1 MGTIMELGTPAS
13 HKVALLIAGV
23 FVFSFG
29 CSDADPAEPICVF
42 NDECETGEVCT
53 DGACIIDISQV
64 NIRSFV
70 AETSSV
76 DLGDSVQLSWEIASV
91 SSARISGSDGFEFEI
106 GPGSLGAGTVEV
118 TPLDD
123 TTYTLRATKD
133 ENTTQAEVTVSV
145 VRPAGAILDFQ
156 ISESSIQEGEEVT
169 FSWSTSN
176 AINGEILRDG
186 EPFLAIE
193 VDYIDSGS
201 IRTDSATSGAYT
213 LVINGED
220 GGIVTSDPIELEVL
234 PISPEVERFV
244 ALSEFLLEGQATTLQ
259 WEVIHTDEIE
269 IAGPAGV
276 LHTSA
281 NSQGAFN
288 VQPAESTTYRLRAKR
303 DQLVVER
310 ELDIT
315 VYEPIEILSFSGT
328 PPVALGESTDL
339 TWEISGDVEALVLS
353 DGFAT
358 YEMATEDFAQGT
370 FSLQPSVTTTYSI
383 IASNE
388 AHAKTAEFEV
398 VVLPAPPTIT
408 RFDAAPTLVATG
420 ATTTLSWEIEGAD
433 SYTLS
438 DGTQSLDTTG
448 VSSTNGLLT
457 TPVSGPT
464 TYTLSAS
471 NAGGTTDATVF
482 VDTAGAVSIQSFS
495 VAPNALA
502 PGETATVTWTTAN
515 ATSIELRDSD
525 GTIIDVT
532 TLDPAGDSLN
542 LIVDTS
548 KTLILT
554 ANGLGGPASASAQF
568 VVNEPVEILDFQASA
583 VTVSQGDSLSLS
595 WQTEF
600 ALGVEIECTDI
611 DGNPYF
617 VTTAGTNK
625 DSDSV
630 TFSPSVSS
638 TCRLSAFGFRGPDT
652 LDVSFTVL
660 PQAPTVLNF
669 TVSEST
675 ILAGQ
680 DVVLNWESQ
689 GATSFTLTDD
699 LGNNFDLTG
708 LDPALDSITLQPTQS
723 ATYTLTVS
731 NAAGSDASTASVDV
745 VDGDALMVNEVFF
758 DPVGADDNLEWVE
771 FINTSDSPIDLASF
785 WVGNGGADYTYSRLQ
800 LQGTIAPQGCF
811 VVGGPTSSASNGLP
825 ALDQASAFTPA
836 LQNGGAEADGIGVFF
851 GEPTAASVPLDVVL
865 YGGANNNNLVGE
877 DGLPKLEVSTRGVS
891 GESLVRVSSS
901 DLFEISAPTP
911 NRCFQV
917 ASTDINTA
925 SNTAPGTIQ
934 VLGWALDS
942 RLFQVEIGSVLLNCT
957 DIQGGLE
964 CSWEAHTES
973 GLVDIVV
980 SRVRDFTFDGSN
992 WTITD
997 RAPLDIQS
1005 EVLGGGFTWLD

>member
-1 MGTIMELGTPAS
+1 MELGTPAI
-13 HKVALLIAGV
+13 HKIVFLIAGV
-23 FVFSFG
+23 FVVSMG
-29 CSDADPAEPICVF
+29 CSDADPAEPICVS
-42 NDECETGEVCT
+42 NDDCETGEICT

-76 DLGDSVQLSWEIASV
+76 NLGDSVQLSWEIASV

-106 GPGSLGAGTVEV
+106 GPGSLGAGSVDV

-145 VRPAGAILDFQ
+145 VRPAGEIRDFQ
-156 ISESSIQEGEEVT
+156 ISESSIQEGEDVT
-169 FSWSTSN
+169 FSWSTTN
-176 AINGEILRDG
+176 AIDGEILRDG
-186 EPFLAIE
+186 QPFLAIE
-193 VDYIDSGS
+193 VDYIGSGS
-201 IRTDSATSGAYT
+201 IRTDSATSGAYS

-220 GGIVTSDPIELEVL
+220 GGIVTSDPIELEVF

-259 WEVIHTDEIE
+259 WETIHTDEIE
-269 IAGPAGV
+269 IVGPAGV

-328 PPVALGESTDL
+328 QPIAPGESTDL
-339 TWEISGDVEALVLS
+339 AWEITGDVEAVVLS

-358 YEMATEDFAQGT
+358 YEMATEEFAQGT
-370 FSLQPSVTTTYSI
+370 FSLQPSMTTTYSI
-383 IASNE
+383 IASNQ

-398 VVLPAPPTIT
+398 VVLPAPPAIT
-408 RFDAAPTLVATG
+408 RFDAAPTLVVAG
-420 ATTTLSWEIEGAD
+420 NTTTLSWAIEDAD

-438 DGTQSLDTTG
+438 DGSQSLDTTG
-448 VSSTNGLLT
+448 ISSTNGLLT
-457 TPVSGPT
+457 TTVSGPT

-471 NAGGTTDATVF
+471 NAGGTTNATVF

-502 PGETATVTWTTAN
+502 PGESTTVTWTTAN

-525 GTIIDVT
+525 GTIIDVS
-532 TLDPAGDSLN
+532 TLNPAGDSLN

-554 ANGLGGPASASAQF
+554 ANGLGGPVSASAQF
-568 VVNEPVEILDFQASA
+568 VVNDPVEILDFQASA
-583 VTVSQGDSLSLS
+583 AAITQGDSLTLA

-617 VTTAGTNK
+617 VSTAGTNK

-660 PQAPTVLNF
+660 PQAPSVLNF
-669 TVSEST
+669 TVSEAT
-675 ILAGQ
+675 ILDGQ
-680 DVVLNWESQ
+680 DVVLNWESR

-731 NAAGSDASTASVDV
+731 NAAGSDASTASIDV
-745 VDGDALMVNEVFF
+745 IDGDALMVNEVFF
-758 DPVGADDNLEWVE
+758 DPAGADDNLEWVE
-771 FINTSDSPIDLASF
+771 LINTSDSPIDLASF
-785 WVGNGGADYTYSRLQ
+785 WVGSGGADYTYSRRQ

-825 ALDQASAFTPA
+825 NFDQATAFTPA
-836 LQNGGAEADGIGVFF
+836 LQNGGADADGIGIFF
-851 GEPTAASVPLDVVL
+851 GEPTAASIPLDVVL
-865 YGGANNNNLVGE
+865 YGAANNNNLVGE
-877 DGLPKLEVSTRGVS
+877 DGLSKLEVSAQGIS
-891 GESLVRVSSS
+891 GESLVRVSGS
-901 DLFEISAPTP
+901 DLFEISAPAP

-925 SNTAPGTIQ
+925 TNTAPGTIQ

-1005 EVLGGGFTWLD
+1005 EVLSGGFTWLD

>member
-1 MGTIMELGTPAS
+1 MELGTPAS
-13 HKVALLIAGV
+13 LRLTLLIVGV
-23 FVFSFG
+23 FVLSFG
-29 CSDADPAEPICVF
+29 CSDADPAEPTCVS
-42 NDECETGEVCT
+42 NDECETGEICT
-53 DGACIIDISQV
+53 DGACIVDISQV
-64 NIRSFV
+64 NIRSFS
-70 AETSSV
+70 AASSSV
-76 DLGDSVQLSWEIASV
+76 NLGDSVQLSWEIASV

-106 GPGSLGAGTVEV
+106 EPGSLGAGTIDV

-133 ENTTQAEVTVSV
+133 ENTTQAEVVVSV
-145 VRPAGAILDFQ
+145 LRPAGEILDFQ
-156 ISESSIQEGEEVT
+156 ISQTNIQEGEDVT
-169 FSWSTSN
+169 FSWSTLN
-176 AINGEILRDG
+176 AVSGEIRRDG
-186 EPFLAIE
+186 QTFLAIE
-193 VDYIDSGS
+193 IDNIALGS
-201 IRTDSATSGAYT
+201 IQTDSATRGAYT

-220 GGIVTSDPIELEVL
+220 GGEVTSDPIQLEVQ
-234 PISPEVERFV
+234 PIEPEIERFV
-244 ALSEFLLEGQATTLQ
+244 ALSEDLLEGQATTLQ
-259 WEVIHTDEIE
+259 WEVINADDIE

-276 LHTSA
+276 LHSSA

-303 DQLVVER
+303 NQLIVER
-310 ELDIT
+310 EVDIT
-315 VYEPIEILSFSGT
+315 VYEPIEINSFSGVQ
-328 PPVALGESTDL
+328 PIAPGESTDL
-339 TWEISGDVEALVLS
+339 TWEISGDVESVIVS
-353 DGFAT
+353 DGLAT
-358 YEMATEDFAQGT
+358 YEVEAEDFAQGT
-370 FSLQPSVTTTYSI
+370 LSLQPDTSTTYSL

-388 AHAKTAEFEV
+388 AHSKTAEFEV
-398 VVLPAPPTIT
+398 VVLPNPPTIT
-408 RFDAAPTLVATG
+408 RFDAAETLVATG
-420 ATTTLSWEIEGAD
+420 GTTTLTWAIEEAD

-438 DGTQSLDTTG
+438 DGTQTLNTTG
-448 VSSTNGLLT
+448 ISSTNGLFIT
-457 TPVSGPT
+457 TVSGPT
-464 TYTLSAS
+464 TYTLRAS

-502 PGETATVTWTTAN
+502 PGESTTLTWTTTN
-515 ATSIELRDSD
+515 ATSIELRDSE
-525 GTIIDVT
+525 GNIIDISTLNPT
-532 TLDPAGDSLN
+532 TDSLS

-554 ANGLGGPASASAQF
+554 ANGLAGPVSASAQF
-568 VVNEPVEILDFQASA
+568 VVNDPVEILDFQASA
-583 VTVSQGDSLSLS
+583 AAITQGDSLTLA

-617 VTTAGTNK
+617 VSTAGTNK

-638 TCRLSAFGFRGPDT
+638 ECRLSAFGFRGPDT
-652 LDVSFTVL
+652 LDVNFTVL
-660 PQAPTVLNF
+660 PQPPTILNF

-675 ILAGQ
+675 VLTGQ
-680 DVVLNWESQ
+680 DVILNWESR

-731 NAAGSDASTASVDV
+731 NASGSDASTASIDV
-745 VDGDALMVNEVFF
+745 IDGDALMVNEVFF
-758 DPVGADDNLEWVE
+758 DPAGADDTLEWVE
-771 FINTSDSPIDLASF
+771 LINTSDSPIDLASF
-785 WVGNGGADYTYSRLQ
+785 WVGSGGADYTYSRRQ
-800 LQGTIAPQGCF
+800 LQGTIPPQGCF

-825 ALDQASAFTPA
+825 AYDQAIAFTPA
-836 LQNGGAEADGIGVFF
+836 LQNGGADADGIGIFF

-877 DGLPKLEVSTRGVS
+877 DGLPKLEVSTQGVS
-891 GESLVRVSSS
+891 GESLVRVSRS